1 MIAQVPHFVAK
12 QWREVCDKS
21 VNEGEEDVGPVL
33 GTMRMT
39 RNAQDSSG
47 TSRPSFSLA
56 LENEATRELPQEYSM
71 SILTGARDQIG
82 VLAFSKSG
90 GRLNSE
96 GVIQHRFE
104 TQPLRLGTG
113 SGKGGAE
120 GAETIDPAYR
130 KMSRERHQAASV
142 KTRTVQYSD
151 LQFTN
156 LRKPVGAVE
165 AVGTK
170 RKSDSSKRVA
180 MDAQE
185 LQALLFKLFE
195 RQAHWKFSQLQQQTE
210 QPTAHLK
217 SVLSEIAVQL
227 KSGPYKDLW
236 ELRREFKA
244 GNNVSS

>member
-1 MIAQVPHFVAK
+1 M
-12 QWREVCDKS
+12 
-21 VNEGEEDVGPVL
+21 
-33 GTMRMT
+33 
-39 RNAQDSSG
+39 
-47 TSRPSFSLA
+47 
-56 LENEATRELPQEYSM
+56 
-71 SILTGARDQIG
+71 
-82 VLAFSKSG
+82 
-90 GRLNSE
+90 
-96 GVIQHRFE
+96 
-104 TQPLRLGTG
+104 
-113 SGKGGAE
+113 
-120 GAETIDPAYR
+120 
-130 KMSRERHQAASV
+130 
-142 KTRTVQYSD
+142 
-151 LQFTN
+151 
-156 LRKPVGAVE
+156 GAVE

-244 GNNVSS
+244 YRVKHHSKGTLSLVVSSTGGSILRSAKLGHVLCVL